1 MKRKK
6 MSEIISGKVI
16 SASINE
22 KLREEVEQLKA
33 NGIEPCLAVVLV
45 GEDPASEVYVRNKKR
60 TCEEVGIRSVGHD
73 LPASTTQQE
82 LENLV
87 HQLNDDPA
95 VHGILC
101 QFPLPKGLDETQVI
115 LAISPE
121 KDVDGLHPLNAGRIA
136 MGQPKFISCTPY
148 GVLQMLKRSGIS
160 TSGKN
165 AVVLGRSNLVGR
177 PIATLLS
184 SKGWDAT
191 VTVCHSRTANLAEV
205 TSQADILVAAIGIPE
220 FVTSNMVKSGAVV
233 IDVGINRIDDP
244 SKKSGSRMVGDVAF
258 KEVEEKASFITP
270 VPGGVG
276 PMTIAMLMA
285 NTVNAARWLNGMN
298 EMSI

>member
-1 MKRKK
+1 
-6 MSEIISGKVI
+6 MSELISGKVI
-16 SASINE
+16 GASINE
-22 KLREEVEQLKA
+22 ELRKEVDQLKTK
-33 NGIEPCLAVVLV
+33 GIEPCLAVVLV

-60 TCEEVGIRSVGHD
+60 TCGEIGIRSIGHD
-73 LPASTTQQE
+73 LPASTTQEE
-82 LENLV
+82 LEKLI
-87 HQLNDDPA
+87 QSLNDDPA

-101 QFPLPKGLDETQVI
+101 QFPLPEKLDETRVI
-115 LAISPE
+115 LTISPD
-121 KDVDGLHPLNAGRIA
+121 KDVDGLHPLNAGLIA

-205 TSQADILVAAIGIPE
+205 TSQADIMVAAIGIPE
-220 FVTSNMVKSGAVV
+220 FVKADMVKPGAVV

-244 SKKSGSRMVGDVAF
+244 SKASGSRMVGDVAF
-258 KEVEEKASFITP
+258 KQVEEKASFITP

-285 NTVNAARWLNGMN
+285 NTVNAARWLNGMS
-298 EMSI
+298 EMDL

>member
-1 MKRKK
+1 
-6 MSEIISGKVI
+6 MSELISGKII
-16 SASINE
+16 SAQINE
-22 KLREEVEQLKA
+22 ELCLEVKQLKTK
-33 NGIEPCLAVVLV
+33 GIEPCLAVVLV

-60 TCEEVGIRSVGHD
+60 TSEEIGMRSIGHN
-73 LPASTTQQE
+73 LPDTTTQRE
-82 LENLV
+82 LETLI
-87 HQLNDDPA
+87 QSLNADPA

-101 QFPLPKGLDETQVI
+101 QFPLPEGLDEKKVI
-115 LAISPE
+115 QTIAPE
-121 KDVDGLHPLNAGRIA
+121 KDVDGLHPLNAGLIA
-136 MGQPKFISCTPY
+136 MGIPKFISCTPY

-191 VTVCHSRTANLAEV
+191 VTVCHSRTSDLAEI
-205 TSQADILVAAIGIPE
+205 TSQADILIAAIGIPE
-220 FVTSNMVKSGAVV
+220 FVKANMVKPGAVV

-244 SKKSGSRMVGDVAF
+244 NKAKGTRLVGDVAF
-258 KEVEEKASFITP
+258 EEVAAKASFITP

-276 PMTIAMLMA
+276 PMTIAMLMV
-285 NTVNAARWLNGMN
+285 NTVNAARWQNGLT
-298 EMSI
+298 EMDL

>member
-1 MKRKK
+1 
-6 MSEIISGKVI
+6 MSELISGKII
-16 SASINE
+16 SAQINE
-22 KLREEVEQLKA
+22 ELCLEVKQLKTK
-33 NGIEPCLAVVLV
+33 GIEPCLAVVLV

-60 TCEEVGIRSVGHD
+60 TSEEIGMRSIGHN
-73 LPASTTQQE
+73 LPNTTTQQE
-82 LENLV
+82 LETLI
-87 HQLNDDPA
+87 QSLNADPA

-101 QFPLPKGLDETQVI
+101 QFPLPEGLDEKKVI
-115 LAISPE
+115 QTIAPE
-121 KDVDGLHPLNAGRIA
+121 KDVDGLHPLNAGLIA
-136 MGQPKFISCTPY
+136 MGIPKFISCTPY

-191 VTVCHSRTANLAEV
+191 VTVCHSRTSDMAEV
-205 TSQADILVAAIGIPE
+205 TSQADILIAAIGIPE
-220 FVTSNMVKSGAVV
+220 FVKANMVKPGAVV

-244 SKKSGSRMVGDVAF
+244 NKAKGTRLVGDVAF
-258 KEVEEKASFITP
+258 EEVAAKSSFITP

-276 PMTIAMLMA
+276 PMTIAMLMV
-285 NTVNAARWLNGMN
+285 NTVNAARWQNGLT
-298 EMSI
+298 EMDL

>member
-1 MKRKK
+1 
-6 MSEIISGKVI
+6 MSELISGKII
-16 SASINE
+16 SAQINE
-22 KLREEVEQLKA
+22 ELCLEVKQLKTK
-33 NGIEPCLAVVLV
+33 GIEPCLAVVLV

-60 TCEEVGIRSVGHD
+60 TSEEIGMRSIGHN
-73 LPASTTQQE
+73 LPDTTTQRE
-82 LENLV
+82 LETLI
-87 HQLNDDPA
+87 HSLNADPA

-101 QFPLPKGLDETQVI
+101 QFPLPEGHDEKKVI
-115 LAISPE
+115 QTIAPE
-121 KDVDGLHPLNAGRIA
+121 KDVDGLHPLNAGLIA
-136 MGQPKFISCTPY
+136 MGIPKFISCTPY

-191 VTVCHSRTANLAEV
+191 VTVCHSRTSDMAEV
-205 TSQADILVAAIGIPE
+205 TSQADILIAAIGIPE
-220 FVTSNMVKSGAVV
+220 FVKASMVKPGAVV

-244 SKKSGSRMVGDVAF
+244 NKAKGTRLVGDVAF
-258 KEVEEKASFITP
+258 EEVAAKSSFITP

-276 PMTIAMLMA
+276 PMTIAMLMV
-285 NTVNAARWLNGMN
+285 NTVNAARWQNGLT
-298 EMSI
+298 EMDL

>member
-1 MKRKK
+1 
-6 MSEIISGKVI
+6 MSKLISGKAI

-22 KLREEVEQLKA
+22 ELRKEVDQLKS

-45 GEDPASEVYVRNKKR
+45 GEDPASEVYVRNKKK
-60 TCEEVGIRSVGHD
+60 TCGEIGIRSIGHD
-73 LPASTTQQE
+73 LPASTTQLD

-87 HQLNDDPA
+87 QSLNDDPA

-101 QFPLPKGLDETQVI
+101 QFPLPKGLDETRVI
-115 LAISPE
+115 LAISTD
-121 KDVDGLHPLNAGRIA
+121 KDVDGLHPLNAGLIA
-136 MGQPKFISCTPY
+136 MGQPKFISCTPF

-191 VTVCHSRTANLAEV
+191 VTVCHSRTTNLAKV

-220 FVTSNMVKSGAVV
+220 FVKADMVKPGAVV

-244 SKKSGSRMVGDVAF
+244 SKASGSRMVGDVAF
-258 KEVEEKASFITP
+258 KEVEGKAAFITP

-276 PMTIAMLMA
+276 PMTIAMLMV
-285 NTVNAARWLNGMN
+285 NTVNAARSLNGMT
-298 EMSI
+298 EIDL

>member
-1 MKRKK
+1 
-6 MSEIISGKVI
+6 MSELISGKAI
-16 SASINE
+16 GTSINDE
-22 KLREEVEQLKA
+22 LRKEVEQLKS

-45 GEDPASEVYVRNKKR
+45 GKDPASEVYVRNKKR
-60 TCEEVGIRSVGHD
+60 TCEEIGIHSIGHD
-73 LPASTTQQE
+73 LPASTTQE
-82 LENLV
+82 DLENLI
-87 HQLNDDPA
+87 QNLNDDSE

-101 QFPLPKGLDETQVI
+101 QFPLPKGLDETRIIQ
-115 LAISPE
+115 AISPD
-121 KDVDGLHPLNAGRIA
+121 KDVDGLHPLNAGFIA
-136 MGQPKFISCTPY
+136 MGQPKFISCTPF

-165 AVVLGRSNLVGR
+165 TVVLGRSNLVGR

-191 VTVCHSRTANLAEV
+191 VTVCHSRTANLSQV
-205 TSQADILVAAIGIPE
+205 TSQADILVAAIGIAE
-220 FVTSNMVKSGAVV
+220 FVKAEMVKPGAVV

-258 KEVEEKASFITP
+258 KEVEEKVSYITP

-285 NTVNAARWLNGMN
+285 NTINAARWLNGMP
-298 EMSI
+298 EMNL

>member
-1 MKRKK
+1 
-6 MSEIISGKVI
+6 MSELISGKII
-16 SASINE
+16 SAQINE
-22 KLREEVEQLKA
+22 ELCLEVKQLKTK
-33 NGIEPCLAVVLV
+33 GIEPCLAVVLV

-60 TCEEVGIRSVGHD
+60 TGEEIGMRSIGHN
-73 LPASTTQQE
+73 LPDTTTQRE
-82 LENLV
+82 LETLI
-87 HQLNDDPA
+87 QSLNADPA

-101 QFPLPKGLDETQVI
+101 QFPLPEGLDEKKVI
-115 LAISPE
+115 QTIDPE
-121 KDVDGLHPLNAGRIA
+121 KDVDGLHPLNAGLIA
-136 MGQPKFISCTPY
+136 MGIPKFISCTPY

-191 VTVCHSRTANLAEV
+191 VTVCHSRTSDLAEV
-205 TSQADILVAAIGIPE
+205 TSQADILIAAIGIPE
-220 FVTSNMVKSGAVV
+220 FVKANMVKPGAVV

-244 SKKSGSRMVGDVAF
+244 NKAKGTRLVGDVAF
-258 KEVEEKASFITP
+258 EEVAAKSSFITP

-276 PMTIAMLMA
+276 PMTIAMLMV
-285 NTVNAARWLNGMN
+285 NTVNAARWQNGLT
-298 EMSI
+298 EMDL

>member
-1 MKRKK
+1 V
-6 MSEIISGKVI
+6 SDLISGKII
-16 SASINE
+16 STQINE
-22 KLREEVEQLKA
+22 ELCLEVKQLKTK
-33 NGIEPCLAVVLV
+33 GIEPCLAVVLV

-60 TCEEVGIRSVGHD
+60 TGEEIGMRSIGHN
-73 LPASTTQQE
+73 LPDTTTQRE
-82 LENLV
+82 LETLI
-87 HQLNDDPA
+87 QSLNADPA

-101 QFPLPKGLDETQVI
+101 QFPLPEGLDETKVI
-115 LAISPE
+115 QTIAPE
-121 KDVDGLHPLNAGRIA
+121 KDVDGLHPLNAGLIA
-136 MGQPKFISCTPY
+136 MGIPKFISCTPY

-191 VTVCHSRTANLAEV
+191 VTVCHSRTSDMAEV
-205 TSQADILVAAIGIPE
+205 TSQADILIAAIGIPE
-220 FVTSNMVKSGAVV
+220 FVKANMVKPGAVV

-244 SKKSGSRMVGDVAF
+244 NKAKGTRLVGDVAF
-258 KEVEEKASFITP
+258 EEVAAKASFITP

-276 PMTIAMLMA
+276 PMTIAMLMV
-285 NTVNAARWLNGMN
+285 NTVNAARWQNGLT
-298 EMSI
+298 EMDL

>member
-1 MKRKK
+1 
-6 MSEIISGKVI
+6 MSKLISGKEI
-16 SASINE
+16 GASINGE
-22 KLREEVEQLKA
+22 LRKEVDQLKS

-60 TCEEVGIRSVGHD
+60 TCGEIGIRSIGHD

-87 HQLNDDPA
+87 QSLNDDPA

-101 QFPLPKGLDETQVI
+101 QFPLPKGLDETRVI
-115 LAISPE
+115 LAISPD
-121 KDVDGLHPLNAGRIA
+121 KDVDGLHPLNAGLIA
-136 MGQPKFISCTPY
+136 MGQPKFISCTPF

-220 FVTSNMVKSGAVV
+220 FVKADMVKPGAVV

-244 SKKSGSRMVGDVAF
+244 SKASGSRMVGDVAF
-258 KEVEEKASFITP
+258 KEVEGKASFITP

-285 NTVNAARWLNGMN
+285 NTVNAARSLNGMT
-298 EMSI
+298 EMDL

>member
-1 MKRKK
+1 
-6 MSEIISGKVI
+6 MSELISGKII
-16 SASINE
+16 STQINE
-22 KLREEVEQLKA
+22 ELCLEVKQLKTK
-33 NGIEPCLAVVLV
+33 GIEPCLAVVLV

-60 TCEEVGIRSVGHD
+60 TSEEIGMKSIGHN
-73 LPASTTQQE
+73 LPDTTTQRE
-82 LENLV
+82 LETLI
-87 HQLNDDPA
+87 QSLNADPA

-101 QFPLPKGLDETQVI
+101 QFPLPEGLDEKKVI
-115 LAISPE
+115 QTIAPE
-121 KDVDGLHPLNAGRIA
+121 KDVDGLHPLNAGLIA
-136 MGQPKFISCTPY
+136 MGIPKFISCTPY

-191 VTVCHSRTANLAEV
+191 VTVCHSRTSDLAEV
-205 TSQADILVAAIGIPE
+205 ISQADILIAAIGIPE
-220 FVTSNMVKSGAVV
+220 FVKANMVKPGAIV

-244 SKKSGSRMVGDVAF
+244 NKAKGTRLVGDVAF
-258 KEVEEKASFITP
+258 EEVAAKASFITP

-276 PMTIAMLMA
+276 PMTIAMLMV
-285 NTVNAARWLNGMN
+285 NTVNAARWQNGLT
-298 EMSI
+298 EMDL

>member
-1 MKRKK
+1 
-6 MSEIISGKVI
+6 MSELISGKII
-16 SASINE
+16 SAQINE
-22 KLREEVEQLKA
+22 ELCLEVKQLKTK
-33 NGIEPCLAVVLV
+33 GIEPCLAVVLV

-60 TCEEVGIRSVGHD
+60 TSEEIGMRSIGHN
-73 LPASTTQQE
+73 LPNTTTQRE
-82 LENLV
+82 LETLI
-87 HQLNDDPA
+87 QSLNADPA

-101 QFPLPKGLDETQVI
+101 QFPLPEGLDEKKVI
-115 LAISPE
+115 QTIAPE
-121 KDVDGLHPLNAGRIA
+121 KDVDGLHPLNAGLIA
-136 MGQPKFISCTPY
+136 MGIPKFISCTPY

-191 VTVCHSRTANLAEV
+191 VTVCHSRTSDMAEV
-205 TSQADILVAAIGIPE
+205 TSQADILIAAIGIPE
-220 FVTSNMVKSGAVV
+220 FVKANMVKPGAVV

-244 SKKSGSRMVGDVAF
+244 NKAKGTRLVGDVAF
-258 KEVEEKASFITP
+258 EEVAAKSSFITP

-276 PMTIAMLMA
+276 PMTIAMLMV
-285 NTVNAARWLNGMN
+285 NTVNAARWQNGLT
-298 EMSI
+298 EMDL

>member
-1 MKRKK
+1 V
-6 MSEIISGKVI
+6 SELISGKII
-16 SASINE
+16 SAQINE
-22 KLREEVEQLKA
+22 ELCLEVKQLKTK
-33 NGIEPCLAVVLV
+33 GIEPCLAVVLV

-60 TCEEVGIRSVGHD
+60 TSEEIGMRSIGHN
-73 LPASTTQQE
+73 LPDTTTQRE
-82 LENLV
+82 LETLI
-87 HQLNDDPA
+87 QSLNADPA

-101 QFPLPKGLDETQVI
+101 QFPLPEGFDEKKVI
-115 LAISPE
+115 QTIAPE
-121 KDVDGLHPLNAGRIA
+121 KDVDGLHPLNAGLIA
-136 MGQPKFISCTPY
+136 MGIPKFISCTPY

-191 VTVCHSRTANLAEV
+191 VTVCHSRTSDLAEV
-205 TSQADILVAAIGIPE
+205 TSQADILIAAIGIPE
-220 FVTSNMVKSGAVV
+220 FVKANMVKPGAVV

-244 SKKSGSRMVGDVAF
+244 NKAKGTRLVGDVAF
-258 KEVEEKASFITP
+258 EEVAAKSSFITP

-276 PMTIAMLMA
+276 PMTIAMLMV
-285 NTVNAARWLNGMN
+285 NTVNAARWQNGLT
-298 EMSI
+298 EMDL

>member
-1 MKRKK
+1 
-6 MSEIISGKVI
+6 MSELISGKVI
-16 SASINE
+16 GASINE
-22 KLREEVEQLKA
+22 ELRKEVDQLKT

-60 TCEEVGIRSVGHD
+60 TCGEIGIRSIGHD
-73 LPASTTQQE
+73 LPASTTQEE
-82 LENLV
+82 LEKLI
-87 HQLNDDPA
+87 QSLNDDPA

-101 QFPLPKGLDETQVI
+101 QFPLPEKLNETRVI
-115 LAISPE
+115 LTISPD
-121 KDVDGLHPLNAGRIA
+121 KDVDGLHPLNAGLIA

-148 GVLQMLKRSGIS
+148 GVLQMLKRSRIS

-205 TSQADILVAAIGIPE
+205 TSEADILVAAIGIPE
-220 FVTSNMVKSGAVV
+220 FVKAEMVKPGAVV
-233 IDVGINRIDDP
+233 IDVGINRIYDA
-244 SKKSGSRMVGDVAF
+244 SKASGSRMVGDVAF
-258 KEVEEKASFITP
+258 KQAEEKASFITP

-285 NTVNAARWLNGMN
+285 NTVNAARWLNGMS
-298 EMSI
+298 EMDL

>member
-1 MKRKK
+1 
-6 MSEIISGKVI
+6 MSELISGKII
-16 SASINE
+16 STQINE
-22 KLREEVEQLKA
+22 ELCLEVKQLKTK
-33 NGIEPCLAVVLV
+33 GIEPCLAVVLV

-60 TCEEVGIRSVGHD
+60 TSEEIGMKSIGHY
-73 LPASTTQQE
+73 LPDTTTQRE
-82 LENLV
+82 LETLI
-87 HQLNDDPA
+87 QSLNADPA

-101 QFPLPKGLDETQVI
+101 QFPLPEGLDEKKVI
-115 LAISPE
+115 QTIAPE
-121 KDVDGLHPLNAGRIA
+121 KDVDGLHPLNAGLIA
-136 MGQPKFISCTPY
+136 MGIPKFISCTPY

-191 VTVCHSRTANLAEV
+191 VTVCHSRTSDLAEV
-205 TSQADILVAAIGIPE
+205 TSQADILIAAIGIPE
-220 FVTSNMVKSGAVV
+220 FVKANMVKPGAIV

-244 SKKSGSRMVGDVAF
+244 NKAKGTRLVGDVAF
-258 KEVEEKASFITP
+258 EEVAAKTSFITP

-276 PMTIAMLMA
+276 PMTIAMLMV
-285 NTVNAARWLNGMN
+285 NTVNAARWQNGLT
-298 EMSI
+298 EMDL

>member
-1 MKRKK
+1 MC
-6 MSEIISGKVI
+6 
-16 SASINE
+16 
-22 KLREEVEQLKA
+22 LEVKQLKTK
-33 NGIEPCLAVVLV
+33 GIEPCLAVVLV

-60 TCEEVGIRSVGHD
+60 ISEEIGMRSIGHN
-73 LPASTTQQE
+73 LPDTTTQRE
-82 LENLV
+82 LETLI
-87 HQLNDDPA
+87 QSLNADPA

-101 QFPLPKGLDETQVI
+101 QFPLPEGLDETKVI
-115 LAISPE
+115 QTIAPE
-121 KDVDGLHPLNAGRIA
+121 KDVDGLHPLNAGLIA
-136 MGQPKFISCTPY
+136 MGIPKFISCTPY

-191 VTVCHSRTANLAEV
+191 VTVCHSRTNDMAEV
-205 TSQADILVAAIGIPE
+205 TSQADILIAAIGIPE
-220 FVTSNMVKSGAVV
+220 FVKANMVKPGAVV

-244 SKKSGSRMVGDVAF
+244 NKAKGTRLVGDVAF
-258 KEVEEKASFITP
+258 EEVAAKTSFITP

-276 PMTIAMLMA
+276 PMTIAMLMV
-285 NTVNAARWLNGMN
+285 NTVNAARWQNGLT
-298 EMSI
+298 EMDL

>member
-1 MKRKK
+1 
-6 MSEIISGKVI
+6 MSELISGKII
-16 SASINE
+16 SAQINE
-22 KLREEVEQLKA
+22 ELCLEVKQLKTK
-33 NGIEPCLAVVLV
+33 GIEPSLAVVLV

-60 TCEEVGIRSVGHD
+60 TSEEIGMRSIGHN
-73 LPASTTQQE
+73 LPDTTTQRE
-82 LENLV
+82 LETLI
-87 HQLNDDPA
+87 QSLNADPA

-101 QFPLPKGLDETQVI
+101 QFPLPKGLDEKKVI
-115 LAISPE
+115 QTIDPE
-121 KDVDGLHPLNAGRIA
+121 KDVDGLHPLNAGLIA
-136 MGQPKFISCTPY
+136 MGIPKFISCTPY

-191 VTVCHSRTANLAEV
+191 VTVCHSRTNDMAEV
-205 TSQADILVAAIGIPE
+205 TSQADILIAAIGIPE
-220 FVTSNMVKSGAVV
+220 FVKANMVKPGAVV

-244 SKKSGSRMVGDVAF
+244 NKAKGTRLVGDVAF
-258 KEVEEKASFITP
+258 EEVAAKASFITP

-276 PMTIAMLMA
+276 PMTIAMLMV
-285 NTVNAARWLNGMN
+285 NTVNAARWQNGLT
-298 EMSI
+298 EMDL

>member
-1 MKRKK
+1 
-6 MSEIISGKVI
+6 MSELISGKVI
-16 SASINE
+16 GASINE
-22 KLREEVEQLKA
+22 ELRKEVNQLKT

-60 TCEEVGIRSVGHD
+60 TCGEIGIRSIGHD
-73 LPASTTQQE
+73 LPASTTQEE
-82 LENLV
+82 LEKLI
-87 HQLNDDPA
+87 QSLNDDPA

-101 QFPLPKGLDETQVI
+101 QFPLPEKLNETRVI
-115 LAISPE
+115 LTISPD
-121 KDVDGLHPLNAGRIA
+121 KDVDGLHPLNAGLIA

-148 GVLQMLKRSGIS
+148 GVLQMLKRSRIS

-191 VTVCHSRTANLAEV
+191 VTVCHSRTAKLAEV
-205 TSQADILVAAIGIPE
+205 TSQADIIVAAIGIPE
-220 FVTSNMVKSGAVV
+220 FVKADMVKPGAVV

-244 SKKSGSRMVGDVAF
+244 SKASGSRMVGDVAF
-258 KEVEEKASFITP
+258 KQVEEKASFITP

-298 EMSI
+298 EMDL

>member
-1 MKRKK
+1 
-6 MSEIISGKVI
+6 MSELISGKII
-16 SASINE
+16 SAQINE
-22 KLREEVEQLKA
+22 ELCLEVKQLKTK
-33 NGIEPCLAVVLV
+33 GIEPCLAVVLV

-60 TCEEVGIRSVGHD
+60 TSEEIGMRSIGHN
-73 LPASTTQQE
+73 LPDTTTQRE
-82 LENLV
+82 LETLI
-87 HQLNDDPA
+87 QSLNADPA

-101 QFPLPKGLDETQVI
+101 QFPLPEGHDEKKVI
-115 LAISPE
+115 QTIDPE
-121 KDVDGLHPLNAGRIA
+121 KDVDGLHPLNAGLIA
-136 MGQPKFISCTPY
+136 MGIPKFISCTPY

-191 VTVCHSRTANLAEV
+191 VTVCHSRTSDLAEV
-205 TSQADILVAAIGIPE
+205 TSQADILIAAIGIPE
-220 FVTSNMVKSGAVV
+220 FVKANMVKPGAVV

-244 SKKSGSRMVGDVAF
+244 NKAKGTRLVGDVAF
-258 KEVEEKASFITP
+258 EEVAAKASFITP

-276 PMTIAMLMA
+276 PMTIAMLMV
-285 NTVNAARWLNGMN
+285 NTVNAARWQNGLT
-298 EMSI
+298 EMDL